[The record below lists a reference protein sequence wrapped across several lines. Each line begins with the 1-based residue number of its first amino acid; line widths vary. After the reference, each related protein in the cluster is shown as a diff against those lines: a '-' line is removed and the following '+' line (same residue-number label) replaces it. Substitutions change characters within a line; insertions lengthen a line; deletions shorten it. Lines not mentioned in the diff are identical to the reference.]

1 MMTGNNKFKYTEDN
15 PLRVFTAFS
24 GYDSQCMALDRIG
37 IPYTLVGWSEIDK
50 NAIMAHNAVYP
61 QYADRNYGDIQQ
73 IDWKQVPDF
82 DLFTFSSPCFIA
94 GTLIH
99 TEEGFKPIEYVK
111 AGDMVLS
118 HDNRYYPVEKTGQKP
133 SDDLYRIM
141 GSMFDEIVCTGEH
154 PFYTRERYRYGHRSI
169 RAFREPKWVN
179 AQDLNTN
186 LYLGYAINTKSELPR
201 WEGSVDNRWG
211 HHRKVSNLQPVLD
224 NPMFWYLM
232 GRYVGD
238 GWKKISKSGNGI
250 IICCSIRNE
259 DSLLNAINK
268 LGWKAYRSEERTV
281 LKFTI
286 CSNELCSFV
295 DRYGYYAHGKHIDE
309 ETMSL
314 PVELLKSFVQ
324 GVVDSDGCYTN
335 NEYKIT
341 TVSRT
346 LAYGLQQCIAKVYH
360 RPVKMYRCKRP
371 AKYVIENREVGQRD
385 TYTIVW
391 HERRKQD
398 KAFFEDGYIWFPLQ
412 KIEKLDQT
420 DIVFNIQVSES
431 HSYTANGAIV
441 HNCQDFSS
449 AGLQRGGQE
458 GSGTRSSLLW
468 ECRKAIIEKKPK
480 YLLLENVKALVSK
493 KFIGLFNK
501 WLNELEG
508 YGYTNYWQVLNAKD
522 YGVPQNRERVFCVS
536 ILGDHD
542 IYHFPLPFPLEKR
555 LKDVLEPEV
564 DDKYVL
570 SDTAIEGFLKH
581 NLNHLAKG
589 TGFLFKPKEVDLPD
603 GGGKVA
609 NCLRVNSALC
619 PTDNTINEEVASTL
633 QARAGGGATDLYI
646 RQRKW
651 K

>member
-1 MMTGNNKFKYTEDN
+1 MNEVK
-15 PLRVFTAFS
+15 LFTAFS
-24 GYDSQCMALDRIG
+24 GYDSQMMAFRRLEKKHPDFKCD
-37 IPYTLVGWSEIDK
+37 LVGWSEIDK
-50 NAIMAHNAVYP
+50 YAIKAHDLCFP
-61 QYADRNYGDIQQ
+61 EYADRNYGDICK
-73 IDWKQVPDF
+73 IDWEKVPDF
-82 DLFTFSSPCFIA
+82 DVFTYSSPCFIA

-99 TEEGFKPIEYVK
+99 TEEGFKPIEYVE

-118 HDNRYYPVEKTGQKP
+118 HDNRYYPVEKTGHKP
-133 SDDLYRIM
+133 SDDLYRIV

-186 LYLGYAINTKSELPR
+186 LYLGYAINTKSELPQ

-211 HHRKVSNLQPVLD
+211 HHRWVNNLQPVLD

-250 IICCSIRNE
+250 IICCSLRNE

-268 LGWKAYRSEERTV
+268 LGWKAYKSEERTV

-295 DRYGYYAHGKHIDE
+295 DRYGYYAYGKHIDE
-309 ETMSL
+309 ETISL

-324 GVVDSDGCYTN
+324 GVIDSDGCYTN

-371 AKYVIENREVGQRD
+371 AKYVIEDREVDQRD

-391 HERRKQD
+391 HEQRKQD
-398 KAFFEDGYIWFPLQ
+398 KAFFEDGYIWFPPQ
-412 KIEKLDQT
+412 KLKKLDQA

-441 HNCQDFSS
+441 HNCQDFSN
-449 AGLQRGGQE
+449 AGLQRGGEE
-458 GSGTRSSLLW
+458 GSETRSSLLW
-468 ECRKAIIEKKPK
+468 ECEKAISIKRPK
-480 YLLLENVKALVSK
+480 VCLLENVKALVSK
-493 KFIGLFNK
+493 KFYPTFIK
-501 WLNELEG
+501 WVQRVND
-508 YGYTNYWQVLNAKD
+508 YGYTSYWQIMNAKD
-522 YGVPQNRERVFCVS
+522 YGVPQNRERVFLLSVRND
-536 ILGDHD
+536 IDHG
-542 IYHFPLPFPLEKR
+542 YSFPQPFPLTVFLEDILEK
-555 LKDVLEPEV
+555 KV
-564 DDKYVL
+564 DEKYYL
-570 SDTAIEGFLKH
+570 SEKSIEGFKLHNDKH
-581 NLNHLAKG
+581 EEKG
-589 TGFLFKPKEVDLPD
+589 TGFV
-603 GGGKVA
+603 
-609 NCLRVNSALC
+609 
-619 PTDNTINEEVASTL
+619 
-633 QARAGGGATDLYI
+633 
-646 RQRKW
+646 
-651 K
+651 

>member
-1 MMTGNNKFKYTEDN
+1 MTGNNKFKYTEDN

-82 DLFTFSSPCFIA
+82 DLFTFSSPC
-94 GTLIH
+94 
-99 TEEGFKPIEYVK
+99 
-111 AGDMVLS
+111 
-118 HDNRYYPVEKTGQKP
+118 
-133 SDDLYRIM
+133 
-141 GSMFDEIVCTGEH
+141 
-154 PFYTRERYRYGHRSI
+154 
-169 RAFREPKWVN
+169 
-179 AQDLNTN
+179 
-186 LYLGYAINTKSELPR
+186 
-201 WEGSVDNRWG
+201 
-211 HHRKVSNLQPVLD
+211 
-224 NPMFWYLM
+224 
-232 GRYVGD
+232 
-238 GWKKISKSGNGI
+238 
-250 IICCSIRNE
+250 
-259 DSLLNAINK
+259 
-268 LGWKAYRSEERTV
+268 
-281 LKFTI
+281 
-286 CSNELCSFV
+286 
-295 DRYGYYAHGKHIDE
+295 
-309 ETMSL
+309 
-314 PVELLKSFVQ
+314 
-324 GVVDSDGCYTN
+324 
-335 NEYKIT
+335 
-341 TVSRT
+341 
-346 LAYGLQQCIAKVYH
+346 
-360 RPVKMYRCKRP
+360 
-371 AKYVIENREVGQRD
+371 
-385 TYTIVW
+385 
-391 HERRKQD
+391 
-398 KAFFEDGYIWFPLQ
+398 
-412 KIEKLDQT
+412 
-420 DIVFNIQVSES
+420 
-431 HSYTANGAIV
+431 
-441 HNCQDFSS
+441 QDFSA

-589 TGFLFKPKEVDLPD
+589 TGFLFKPKEVDLPE

-619 PTDNTINEEVASTL
+619 PTDNTIKE
-633 QARAGGGATDLYI
+633 RI
-646 RQRKW
+646 RQYPTPCRQDLEEGQRICISDKGNG
-651 K
+651 KDTDKH